1 MARELVDG
9 VLLTGG
15 APVPG
20 LLNVYVLGADRAAGG
35 VVLDSGVRASAS
47 LLRRRLRSLRLS
59 GHALT
64 HAHGDHAGSSHV
76 LREAFGLP
84 LWVGR
89 GDADAVEAGR
99 LDTHAWTG
107 WRALARTLLDVP
119 AQPVDRRLVEGD
131 EVGGFEV
138 LECPGHS
145 PGALAYWRGHDRVLL
160 AGDVLANVSPVPG
173 RPVLLPPPVG
183 LSADDDA
190 NLASVRRLAGLR
202 PRVVGFG
209 HGLPVTDPGRFA
221 DAVARV
227 G

>member
-1 MARELVDG
+1 MARELADG

-15 APVPG
+15 TPALP
-20 LLNVYVLGADRAAGG
+20 LLNVYVLGADRAEGG
-35 VVLDSGVRASAS
+35 VVLDSGVRASAG
-47 LLRRRLRSLRLS
+47 LLRRRLRPLRLS

-89 GDADAVEAGR
+89 DDADAVEAGR
-99 LDTHAWTG
+99 LDAHAWTG

-145 PGALAYWRGHDRVLL
+145 PGALAYWRERDRVLL
-160 AGDVLANVSPVPG
+160 AGDVLANLSPVPG
-173 RPVLLPPPVG
+173 RPVVVLPPVG
-183 LSADDDA
+183 LSADADA
-190 NLASVRRLAGLR
+190 NRASARRLADLR

-221 DAVARV
+221 AAVTRLL
-227 G
+227 